1 MATPLSKSTPN
12 IKSNHTTKPDNKLPV
27 ILIADDSPT
36 VLDII
41 KFVLETNGM
50 KTISAV
56 NGFDAVQKVYQEV
69 PDLIVLDI
77 EMPKMSGYQVCRLLK
92 SDPMT
97 QHIPIIILT
106 SKTYKQNKFWGLYS
120 GADDYLTKDFE
131 IDNLVK
137 RVRFHYE
144 NRNVLQQTK
153 SVRPRTVREDEI
165 LESVNEAL
173 DRKLFETTIVYEIS
187 QVALSSET
195 LEEKVNKV
203 LLLMNRVCDFV
214 VASIFL
220 VDTGQGKLFIENPGQ
235 GSETFIFS
243 HVEMVMIESQNH
255 DIKFD
260 SQKILINHWD
270 AGVERGKSF
279 NSIKSQV
286 NYPLK
291 VRGITQGILSF
302 THYNDGVFPEIVTSL
317 LERCSN
323 QVSLL
328 IDEAVLFNEYSRLR
342 SDLLNHVQATFKE
355 ISKNNKETEI
365 KLNQYAN
372 KFSPYV

>member
-1 MATPLSKSTPN
+1 MAAPISKSAPN
-12 IKSNHTTKPDNKLPV
+12 VKSNQPVTHTEKQPV

-56 NGFDAVQKVYQEV
+56 NGFDAVQKVYQQI

-92 SDPMT
+92 SDPT
-97 QHIPIIILT
+97 TSHIPIIILT

-144 NRNVLQQTK
+144 NRNVLHTK
-153 SVRPRTVREDEI
+153 RNVKPRTVREDEI

-187 QVALSSET
+187 QVALSTES
-195 LEEKVNKV
+195 LEEKVSKV
-203 LLLMNRVCDFV
+203 LMLMNRVCEFA

-235 GSETFIFS
+235 ASESFIFS
-243 HVEMVMIESQNH
+243 HVEMVMMESQNY

-260 SQKILINHWD
+260 SQKILVNQWEV
-270 AGVERGKSF
+270 GVDKGMSF
-279 NSIKSQV
+279 NFIQSKISF
-286 NYPLK
+286 PLK
-291 VRGITQGILSF
+291 VRGVTQGIISF
-302 THYNDGVFPEIVTSL
+302 THYQDSIFPEIVSSL
-317 LERCSN
+317 LERCSH
-323 QVSLL
+323 QVSLM

-342 SDLLNHVQATFKE
+342 TDLLNHVQSTFKE
-355 ISKNNKETEI
+355 ISKNNKETES
-365 KLNQYAN
+365 KLNQHLALY
-372 KFSPYV
+372 SPYV